1 MRGQWAHISK
11 GRLVRMPELESCPGK
26 PRQQSLGSW
35 TFLNDLFLWSQLGLK
50 LMLKNSR
57 LKQEIH
63 LLRISSAPQI
73 QSCPATYQM
82 RRLGSLGCFVTDQ
95 STHRYRRHNP
105 TPTEM
110 LDSLVAFLIEN
121 DFIKFLHGFKPGLI
135 RDYKFVLVNVLF
147 SRGGKR
153 G

>member
-1 MRGQWAHISK
+1 
-11 GRLVRMPELESCPGK
+11 
-26 PRQQSLGSW
+26 
-35 TFLNDLFLWSQLGLK
+35 
-50 LMLKNSR
+50 
-57 LKQEIH
+57 
-63 LLRISSAPQI
+63 
-73 QSCPATYQM
+73 M
-82 RRLGSLGCFVTDQ
+82 RRLGSLGYFVTDQ

-135 RDYKFVLVNVLF
+135 RDYKFVSVNVLF